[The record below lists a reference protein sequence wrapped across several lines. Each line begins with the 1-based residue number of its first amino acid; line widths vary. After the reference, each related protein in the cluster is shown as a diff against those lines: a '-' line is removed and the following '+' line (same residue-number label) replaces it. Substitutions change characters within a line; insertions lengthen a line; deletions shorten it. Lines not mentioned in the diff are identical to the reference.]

1 MKGKEENI
9 GYRALVI
16 CGGALML
23 VAVAVELLAVLGRLV
38 GLPLPGSIELVQV
51 AVTIS
56 GTCAL
61 LVATLHG
68 SHARVRLVLDRLSAV
83 QARLVNQGNA
93 LLSAVFFVLLC
104 AGSIWLLVDLWDGF
118 EESEIWFVPY
128 PPLRLWV
135 VLGTLAVALVFL
147 SSLREKR
154 S

>member
-1 MKGKEENI
+1 MKGKEENL
-9 GYRALVI
+9 GYRLLIA

-38 GLPLPGSIELVQV
+38 GLPLPGSIELVQI

-68 SHARVRLVLDRLSAV
+68 SHARVRLVLDHLSATWLRV
-83 QARLVNQGNA
+83 MNRANA
-93 LLSAVFFVLLC
+93 LCSAVFFLMFC
-104 AGSIWLLVDLWDGF
+104 AGSTWLMLDLWNGF

-128 PPLRLWV
+128 RPLRLWV
-135 VLGTLAVALVFL
+135 ILGTLAVALVFL
-147 SSLREKR
+147 ASLREKR